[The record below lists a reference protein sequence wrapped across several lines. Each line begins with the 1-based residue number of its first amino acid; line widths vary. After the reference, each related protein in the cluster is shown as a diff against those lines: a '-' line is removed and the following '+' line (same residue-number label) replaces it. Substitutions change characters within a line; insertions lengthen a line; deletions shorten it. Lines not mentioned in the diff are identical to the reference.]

1 MTGRLS
7 DPPQQAYTAPW
18 SERAASA
25 AVVLTINP
33 GSSTFKAALR
43 SPTASLAAGIEYL
56 GTGRAR
62 WTATGAGRDPDSR
75 PFTGD
80 LPAAIA
86 YLAELLAGRGVRPD
100 AIAHR
105 IVHGGPSYDRA
116 TVVTDD
122 VRGAL
127 DALAAWAPLHLPGEL
142 ASLDAARE
150 AWPHAI
156 HVACFDTAFHH
167 ALPDEARRL
176 PLPAQADRLGLRRY
190 GFHGLSVQ
198 SIIDTVPDLGGAVI
212 AHLGSGCSVTA
223 VSDGRPRHTSM
234 SLTPTGGV
242 MSATRSGDLDPE
254 IPLLLLGRPGATAET
269 VRSLLDQDSGL
280 AGIAHGLHD
289 VRDLLAARHHDPA
302 AELALRVFAR
312 NVAMAV
318 AAAATTLP
326 RWDTL
331 VFTGGIGEHA
341 PAVCGEVC
349 SRLTSLRAR
358 SSSRGGPIGDP
369 SAKAH
374 IGAAA
379 GMRTLAATGLRVLV
393 AQADE
398 AAVMDRQTRALL
410 IAGTPSPREA
420 GVGRGITTAPRRRRL

>member
-1 MTGRLS
+1 MT
-7 DPPQQAYTAPW
+7 
-18 SERAASA
+18 AAA
-25 AVVLTINP
+25 AVLAINP
-33 GSSTFKAALR
+33 GSSSLKAVLR
-43 SPTASLAAGIEYL
+43 SPDVSLTAGIEHL
-56 GTGRAR
+56 GTERAR
-62 WTATGAGRDPDSR
+62 WTATGDGQDPVSE
-75 PFTGD
+75 PFDGD

-86 YLAELLAGRGVRPD
+86 RLAELLARHGVQPD

-105 IVHGGPSYDRA
+105 VVHGGPSYDRA
-116 TVVTDD
+116 TVITDT
-122 VRGAL
+122 VRETL
-127 DALAAWAPLHLPGEL
+127 DALVAWAPLHLPGDL
-142 ASLDAARE
+142 ASIDAARR
-150 AWPHAI
+150 AWPDTV

-167 ALPDEARRL
+167 SLPDEARRL
-176 PLPAQADRLGLRRY
+176 PLAAQADQLGLRRY

-198 SIIDTVPDLGGAVI
+198 SIIDAVPDLGGAVI

-223 VSDGRPRHTSM
+223 VSDGRSLHTSM

-254 IPLLLLGRPGATAET
+254 IPLLLLDRPGATT
-269 VRSLLDQDSGL
+269 DSVRGMLDQDSGL

-302 AELALRVFAR
+302 ADLALRVFTR
-312 NVAMAV
+312 SVAMAV
-318 AAAATTLP
+318 AAAATALP

-341 PAVCGEVC
+341 PAVCGEIC
-349 SRLTSLRAR
+349 RRLTSLRPPL
-358 SSSRGGPIGDP
+358 SVRGGPSGDP
-369 SAKAH
+369 AAKVH

-379 GMRTLAATGLRVLV
+379 GMRALTATGLRVLI

-410 IAGTPSPREA
+410 APATPPAHRARAYPR
-420 GVGRGITTAPRRRRL
+420 TATVSRRRS